1 MVFSGFLEGDK
12 GGYEKKKKE
21 QKFFQAKYKST
32 AITVA
37 AAAVVKA

>member
-12 GGYEKKKKE
+12 GGYIKKKE